1 MNKRLPFIILCLLLC
16 GLVSEN
22 TFGGT
27 VNDLNDSTLVL
38 GMDKKDPKP
47 KKEKDP
53 NRKRTGWTF
62 GILPSVS
69 YDADLGFQ
77 YGALSNIYYFGD
89 GSTYPEYL
97 HSFYV
102 EASYTTRRYGVFR
115 FSYDSKHLIPN
126 HRLTIDLSYLPDAMC
141 DFYGFNG
148 YQSVYNNVWRDSK
161 HYTAD
166 EGYKSRA
173 FYKFKRDLIRF
184 SADIRGPIAGN
195 WYWCGGIGLLG
206 YLNSS
211 VNLDVLNKGKKEEK
225 QLPYIDG
232 LYEKY
237 IQWGL
242 IGQNEKN
249 GGMHPY
255 LRGGLAYDSRD
266 RQTNPTKGLYTDAF
280 LTYSAGFNSEHFG
293 DQREFNNLRFNFT
306 FRHYVPI
313 YQDYISFAYRLAAQL
328 TVAGTSPFYMNNYW
342 NTLYIQRV
350 LYEGVG
356 GCNTVRGLL
365 RNRVVSNGFAFANVE
380 FRFKLCKFHV
390 KKENFYIGLNP
401 FLDAGMVLQPYD
413 LDETAVRKAIVTNDP
428 DFDMNTISDY
438 FDFDRKSIYKPHLSA
453 GIGLKAAMNDNF
465 VLSVDWAMPFSKQD
479 NAGWANFYVKI
490 GYMF

>member
-1 MNKRLPFIILCLLLC
+1 MKRVTLLALSFIFMFMN
-16 GLVSEN
+16 GLSALEPVSSDISS
-22 TFGGT
+22 TPR
-27 VNDLNDSTLVL
+27 DSTR
-38 GMDKKDPKP
+38 MKKQKDP
-47 KKEKDP
+47 D
-53 NRKRTGWTF
+53 RKRTGWTF

-97 HSFYV
+97 HSIYV
-102 EASYTTRRYGVFR
+102 EASYTTKRYGTFR
-115 FSYDSKHLIPN
+115 LSYDSKHLIPK
-126 HRLTIDLSYLPDAMC
+126 HRLTIDLAYLPDAMC

-148 YQSVYNNVWRDSK
+148 YTSIYNNVWRDSK
-161 HYTAD
+161 HYTAE

-173 FYKFKRDLIRF
+173 FYKFKRDLFRVA
-184 SADIRGPIAGN
+184 ADISGNIGGN
-195 WYWCGGIGLLG
+195 WYWHGGVGMLG
-206 YLNSS
+206 YLINS
-211 VNLDVLNKGKKEEK
+211 VDLDMLNKGKKPDK

-237 IQWGL
+237 IQWDL
-242 IGQNEKN
+242 IGENERH
-249 GGMHPY
+249 GGFHPY
-255 LRGGLAYDSRD
+255 VRGGISYDSRD
-266 RQTNPTKGLYTDAF
+266 RQTNPTHGIYTDAF
-280 LTYSAGFNSEHFG
+280 LTYTAGFNSQKFG
-293 DQREFNNLRFNFT
+293 HQADFNNLRFNFT

-313 YQDYISFAYRLAAQL
+313 YKDYISFAYRLAAQ
-328 TVAGTSPFYMNNYW
+328 VSAAGKSPFYMNNYW

-350 LYEGVG
+350 LYEGMG
-356 GCNTVRGLL
+356 GGNTLRGLL
-365 RNRVVSNGFAFANVE
+365 RNRVLSNGFAFANIE
-380 FRFKLCKFHV
+380 FRFKVAKFHV

-413 LDETAVRKAIVTNDP
+413 IDENRLRETIARNDP
-428 DFDMNTISDY
+428 DFDLNTLGDY
-438 FDFDRKSIYKPHLSA
+438 FNFDRKAIYRPHLAA

-465 VLSVDWAMPFSKQD
+465 VLSVDWAMPFNKQD

>member
-1 MNKRLPFIILCLLLC
+1 MRRNFTTKLAFLLIA
-16 GLVSEN
+16 GLFLQ
-22 TFGGT
+22 TT
-27 VNDLNDSTLVL
+27 VLKAEPTDGINESDTLIS
-38 GMDKKDPKP
+38 KDKP

-53 NRKRTGWTF
+53 EKKRTGWTF

-77 YGALSNIYYFGD
+77 YGALTNIYYFGD

-97 HSFYV
+97 HSIYA

-115 FSYDSKHLIPN
+115 LSYDSKHLIPN
-126 HRLTIDLSYLPDAMC
+126 HRLTVDLSYLPDAMC

-148 YQSVYNNVWRDSK
+148 YQSVFNNVWRDSK
-161 HYTAD
+161 HYTAE

-173 FYKFKRDLIRF
+173 FYKFKRDLVRF
-184 SADIRGPIAGN
+184 AADIRGPMGKN
-195 WYWCGGIGLLG
+195 WYWAGGIGFLG
-206 YLNSS
+206 YFNSS
-211 VNLDVLNKGKKEEK
+211 VNLEMLNKGKKPER
-225 QLPYIDG
+225 QLPDIDG

-242 IGQNEKN
+242 IKQNEKS
-249 GGMHPY
+249 GGLHPY
-255 LRGGLAYDSRD
+255 VRGGLAYDSRD
-266 RQTNPTKGLYTDAF
+266 RQTNPTKGIYSDVF
-280 LTYSAGFNSEHFG
+280 LTYSAGFNTEKFG
-293 DQREFNNLRFNFT
+293 DQREYNNLRFNFN

-313 YQDYISFAYRLAAQL
+313 YQDYIAFAYRVSTQL
-328 TVAGTSPFYMNNYW
+328 TVAGKSPFYMNNYW

-356 GCNTVRGLL
+356 GCNTVRGML
-365 RNRVVSNGFAFANVE
+365 RNRALGNGFAFANFE
-380 FRFKLCKFHV
+380 FRFKVCKFSV

-401 FLDAGMVLQPYD
+401 FIDAGMILQPYD
-413 LDETAVRKAIVTNDP
+413 LDEAKVRAAIAENDP
-428 DFDMNTISDY
+428 DFDMNTIDQY
-438 FDFDRKSIYKPHLSA
+438 FNFDKKGIYRPHFTG

-465 VLSVDWAMPFSKQD
+465 VLSVDWAMPFKKQD
-479 NAGWANFYVKI
+479 NPGWANFYVKI